1 MKYGVL
7 LDQYLLGPEM
17 LRRAVSGMSDEQ
29 LDATPIPGKWS
40 TRDVVMHL
48 ADFDLIYADH
58 MKRVIAEDRPA
69 LSDPDADLFAAR
81 LAYDKRDVDEDI
93 WVMKAIR
100 RHMAPILRSIDA
112 DDFARVGMHRED
124 GPLTLGELLQRVT
137 DHVPHHIR
145 SIEEKRRAL
154 NVGGIEMPLHM
165 AGVGIR

>member
-1 MKYGVL
+1 
-7 LDQYLLGPEM
+7 
-17 LRRAVSGMSDEQ
+17 
-29 LDATPIPGKWS
+29 
-40 TRDVVMHL
+40 
-48 ADFDLIYADH
+48 